1 MIRSLIP
8 LFTLLFVALVFA
20 IGLTKDPRS
29 IPSELINQKFPS
41 FSLSEL
47 NDAENIITEKDLLN
61 KVSLVNVFGSWCAAC
76 ITEHPFLMRI
86 SEKENINLIG
96 INWRDDRTKAIGWLS
111 YYGNPYDKIIYDD
124 ESTLAIQLGVTGAPE
139 SFIIDFEGQIRYKHV
154 GIINKE
160 IWDSDILPVIKRI
173 KKT

>member
-8 LFTLLFVALVFA
+8 LFTLLIVSIIFA
-20 IGLTKDPRS
+20 VGLTKDPRS
-29 IPSELINQKFPS
+29 IPSQLINQKFPS

-76 ITEHPFLMRI
+76 ITEHPFLMGI
-86 SEKENINLIG
+86 SDKENINLIG
-96 INWRDDRTKAIGWLS
+96 MNWRDDRAKAINWLN
-111 YYGNPYDKIIYDD
+111 YYGDPYDKIIYDD

-139 SFIIDFEGQIRYKHV
+139 SFIIDFHGQIRYKHIGV
-154 GIINKE
+154 INKK
-160 IWDSDILPVIKRI
+160 IWEKDILPVINSINKI
-173 KKT
+173 

>member
-8 LFTLLFVALVFA
+8 LFALLIVSIIFA
-20 IGLTKDPRS
+20 VGLTKDPRS
-29 IPSELINQKFPS
+29 IPSQLINQKFPS

-76 ITEHPFLMRI
+76 ITEHPFLMGI
-86 SEKENINLIG
+86 SDKENINLIG
-96 INWRDDRTKAIGWLS
+96 MNWRDDRTKAIDWLN
-111 YYGNPYDKIIYDD
+111 YYGDPYDKIIYDD

-139 SFIIDFEGQIRYKHV
+139 SFIIDFQDQIRYKHV
-154 GIINKE
+154 GIINKR
-160 IWDSDILPVIKRI
+160 IWEKDILPVINSINKI
-173 KKT
+173 